1 MIWDVLLHQTTIS
14 KDWKDE
20 LKTIVKE
27 TIWPH
32 IKAIVGMASENAVIT
47 MVAKKS
53 NLSARELAEERV
65 AVVRYYIKRQL
76 HNHKGNSQRDIEQ
89 KCTGKWMRI

>member
-47 MVAKKS
+47 MVPKKS
-53 NLSARELAEERV
+53 N
-65 AVVRYYIKRQL
+65 
-76 HNHKGNSQRDIEQ
+76 
-89 KCTGKWMRI
+89 